1 VAEHAERPVAAFGLV
16 ALEVGARRVEEQ
28 QVDLEVEQI
37 GAGEAASRRSMN
49 TMLARTA
56 LRRLAAQPLTG
67 LRHALIGRER
77 IHHVVGE
84 VTIRRIVRKRAAKR
98 SAPTNG
104 LRRDQSCAASH
115 RERRGCSERPSRHE
129 RLLSRVPITLASRW
143 SIASAPTAR

>member
-1 VAEHAERPVAAFGLV
+1 MDEVILTTGISGGL
-16 ALEVGARRVEEQ
+16 LRVGTVFS
-28 QVDLEVEQI
+28 DGI
-37 GAGEAASRRSMN
+37 
-49 TMLARTA
+49 
-56 LRRLAAQPLTG
+56 RLAARPLTG

-84 VTIRRIVRKRAAKR
+84 VTIRTIVRKRAAKR